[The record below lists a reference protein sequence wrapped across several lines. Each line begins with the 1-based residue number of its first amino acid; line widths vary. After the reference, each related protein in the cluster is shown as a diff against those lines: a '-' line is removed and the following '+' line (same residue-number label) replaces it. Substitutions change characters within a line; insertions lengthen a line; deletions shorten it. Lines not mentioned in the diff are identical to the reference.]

1 MADAPRPTF
10 RPQRARASLGA
21 VPSASYALTSTVNK
35 ENPSTSRDDSTTPA
49 PGSDAP
55 SLQPSTA
62 QKRTKKRAQSLGGD
76 ALEMARKRLQLG
88 DAPRLE
94 MSPGKLERRQRA
106 PRRSILKQTPAK
118 FDEID
123 HTFTFSTSS
132 NGRITRWEEAH
143 AQTTDLSG
151 LSAFNSAAGPSSS
164 GPAPPPAANGHL
176 QRRRSSL
183 KRRSSVASGN
193 YDDSDAQGSDMD
205 EEDEVS
211 DDYDDPNG
219 SLDMDVTRFENDTAL
234 YDINGGRKSVA
245 HSRRVSFAPSAAIRT
260 FTPDKPTAEAQAYE
274 AARRQLEAEAAE
286 AAATNGEPS
295 LTYLSD
301 DADDL
306 AAEHDADDTGADE
319 SEASMEIAG
328 DEVTLAFRGHFAGT
342 QIPVSALQ
350 EDDDEHDEGS
360 SLERSM
366 DEDEDGTMAM
376 DEVTDGVTSAF
387 AAHFA
392 QPAAAASSSQEAGEG
407 GFDASVVHARAQA
420 ETTPAFP
427 LFGAASSASSS
438 AAAKAAD
445 IAQAYKRAG
454 PRPSELARQEDEDD
468 EAVMRELGF
477 ARGGRPRKSRVGSTI
492 VEEDEDE
499 DDENDSEGEVDME
512 DATGAMDMTTAI
524 GGIVQA
530 ASSQEGSAV
539 VEEEDDDEEMDSDAE
554 VSFQLIS
561 GERTVDMTFATD
573 ADGVADQDDEPVEQE
588 QDDPSTAEATTSSA
602 ILPQPPPAAPARTF
616 NFGLTTAAATA
627 RQSLGPSLSAP
638 PHPFERAGSAPPF
651 QAPSPH
657 KSAADRAAAYVS
669 PVRPTASSSSSSY
682 AAARPSLGRA
692 LSVPLEAAGGARTP
706 TRSPFLGGR
715 GSGRFST
722 SPAPPGARSSPFR
735 SPRRVPF
742 DSPRAGTSSLPASML
757 GAAAKSPGHARR
769 ELSPAKGAPSSSLA
783 EVEKEGATAA
793 SLNGLDAKEQQPP
806 ASPGITMRSR
816 SRSRSR
822 SMSPVKQAP
831 ATPGRAVF
839 QPRSLA
845 PPLSV
850 GRSPGGSLSLRALL
864 VKGGGKDEAG
874 SAGDKR
880 VAELKGGADGDELN
894 LTGTSF
900 DGSFSHDNDTPAL
913 PASLDAFFTLT
924 GTSFVN
930 DVVALVDVE
939 KSAANRRKSMAAPST
954 DARGPCGPPTFADL
968 HVIGS
973 YKNLVHRLYTSESQ
987 GLSEQI
993 DELQH
998 VVRQQE
1004 ETIRQGAVPPIFRTW
1019 TTASEE
1025 AKNVIKTQLG
1035 QIKLHYLLT
1044 SQLEFT
1050 SNRLTNFGQ
1059 IVDAMEQ
1066 SFVEV
1071 QNDRALL
1078 ARSKLATVIP
1088 DLETRHASLH
1098 AELDAERQLDAQ
1110 LSALSPDDLEFRQSL
1125 LADSEEQEEQLNGNA
1140 AKGIAGQ
1147 RPELD
1152 RIKQHLIS
1160 YEETFDK
1167 YSTEEQRL
1175 AAEIAMLEDLR
1186 RDKRSKADLVR
1197 LRADFDALQHLQ
1209 GWTLVRFDPAEVEM
1223 RCGDEFVVRLGFE
1236 KEGTLAVIEAPCEMV
1251 PLPRKMAGSLSAQV
1265 TAALLTFLNKDIEH
1279 KLAKRSV
1286 DARVLLRYIGARAT
1300 MLRHVRQEI
1309 VLASLR
1315 YPTTLSL
1322 AATADP
1328 SSTPTLHI
1336 DVFCASSRKGFVV
1349 AVPLSGDMLEAHE
1362 PEKWAAE
1369 SASAA
1374 VDARFG
1380 FAKGGSVNALALAQ
1394 TVNDRLSAG
1403 YGRSALLDAVV
1414 AAEEEA
1420 DRA

>member
-1 MADAPRPTF
+1 MADGARPAF
-10 RPQRARASLGA
+10 KPQRARASLGA
-21 VPSASYALTSTVNK
+21 LPSTSHARLSHINK
-35 ENPSTSRDDSTTPA
+35 ENPSTSRLDSTTPA

-55 SLQPSTA
+55 APPPSTA
-62 QKRTKKRAQSLGGD
+62 TGRSKKRAQSLGGD
-76 ALEMARKRLQLG
+76 ALEVARKRLQLG
-88 DAPRLE
+88 EPPRLE

-118 FDEID
+118 FDEIN
-123 HTFTFSTSS
+123 HTFSFSTSAS
-132 NGRITRWEEAH
+132 GRINDWEKAH
-143 AQTTDLSG
+143 AQTTDLSA
-151 LSAFNSAAGPSSS
+151 LSAFTSAAAPSSS
-164 GPAPPPAANGHL
+164 GPAQTST

-183 KRRSSVASGN
+183 KPRVSAASGN
-193 YDDSDAQGSDMD
+193 YDDSDSRGSDMD
-205 EEDEVS
+205 EEDEVT
-211 DDYDDPNG
+211 DDDDDPNG

-234 YDINGGRKSVA
+234 YDFDGRRKSVA

-274 AARRQLEAEAAE
+274 AERRRLEAEAAE
-286 AAATNGEPS
+286 AASAAGETSLATYS
-295 LTYLSD
+295 SD
-301 DADDL
+301 DDDHL
-306 AAEHDADDTGADE
+306 AADNADDDTGAYE
-319 SEASMEIAG
+319 SEPSMEIAG

-342 QIPVSALQ
+342 QIPASALQ
-350 EDDDEHDEGS
+350 EDDDEHSDEGS
-360 SLERSM
+360 SLERSV
-366 DEDEDGTMAM
+366 DDDADGTMAM
-376 DEVTDGVTSAF
+376 DEVTGGVTSAF
-387 AAHFA
+387 PAHFA
-392 QPAAAASSSQEAGEG
+392 PAAVSSSQEAGEG
-407 GFDASVVHARAQA
+407 GFDASAVHARAQA

-427 LFGAASSASSS
+427 LFGARTPSAGSSSSSS
-438 AAAKAAD
+438 AAITAAG

-477 ARGGRPRKSRVGSTI
+477 ARGGRPRKSRAASTI
-492 VEEDEDE
+492 VEEDEDDE
-499 DDENDSEGEVDME
+499 DSDGEVDME

-530 ASSQEGSAV
+530 SSSQERAA
-539 VEEEDDDEEMDSDAE
+539 EMDEDEDEEMDSDAE

-573 ADGVADQDDEPVEQE
+573 GEGADKDDEPVEQE
-588 QDDPSTAEATTSSA
+588 QDAATTEGA
-602 ILPQPPPAAPARTF
+602 LPARPQPAAPAPTF
-616 NFGLTTAAATA
+616 SFATTFTSSTI
-627 RQSLGPSLSAP
+627 RQSLGPSLTAP
-638 PHPFERAGSAPPF
+638 SHPFERAGSAPPF
-651 QAPSPH
+651 QAQSPH

-669 PVRPTASSSSSSY
+669 PVRPTASSSSSIG
-682 AAARPSLGRA
+682 AARPGLTRA

-722 SPAPPGARSSPFR
+722 SPAPPGGARSSPFR

-742 DSPRAGTSSLPASML
+742 DSPRAGTSSLPAAML
-757 GAAAKSPGHARR
+757 GAPPKSPGRARR
-769 ELSPAKGAPSSSLA
+769 EPSPAKDASASATA
-783 EVEKEGATAA
+783 EVEKAGATPAA
-793 SLNGLDAKEQQPP
+793 ATAPLNGLDLKEQQPP

-822 SMSPVKQAP
+822 SMSPVKQAQAP
-831 ATPGRAVF
+831 TTPGRVVF
-839 QPRSLA
+839 QPRSVA

-864 VKGGGKDEAG
+864 GKGGAKDEAG
-874 SAGDKR
+874 GVGDKR

-900 DGSFSHDNDTPAL
+900 DGSFSHDNDSPAL
-913 PASLDAFFTLT
+913 PASLDAFFTAT

-954 DARGPCGPPTFADL
+954 DARGPSGPPTYADL
-968 HVIGS
+968 AVVGACKSLI
-973 YKNLVHRLYTSESQ
+973 HRLYTNDSHI
-987 GLSEQI
+987 LSEQI

-998 VVRQQE
+998 MVRQQE
-1004 ETIRQGAVPPIFRTW
+1004 EAIRQGQVPPIFRTW

-1025 AKNVIKTQLG
+1025 VKNVIKTQLG
-1035 QIKLHYLLT
+1035 QIKLHYLLA

-1050 SNRLTNFGQ
+1050 SARSTNFGQ

-1066 SFVEV
+1066 SFVDIKH
-1071 QNDRALL
+1071 DRALL
-1078 ARSKLATVIP
+1078 ARSKVATVIP
-1088 DLETRHASLH
+1088 DLEARHIALH
-1098 AELDAERQLDAQ
+1098 AELEAERQLDAQ
-1110 LSALSPDDLEFRQSL
+1110 LSAMAPEDVEFRESL

-1140 AKGIAGQ
+1140 AKGIPGQ

-1160 YEETFDK
+1160 YEDTFDK
-1167 YSTEEQRL
+1167 YSTEEARL
-1175 AAEIAMLEDLR
+1175 ADEISMLEELR

-1197 LRADFDALQHLQ
+1197 LRAEFDALQHLQ
-1209 GWTLVRFDPAEVEM
+1209 GWTLVRFDPTEVEM
-1223 RCGDEFVVRLGFE
+1223 RCGDDFVVRLGFE

-1251 PLPRKMAGSLSAQV
+1251 PLPMKMAGSLSAQV
-1265 TAALLTFLNKDIEH
+1265 TMALLAFVNEDLEH
-1279 KLAKRSV
+1279 KLAKRSI

-1300 MLRHVRQEI
+1300 MMRHVRQEI

-1315 YPTTLSL
+1315 YPTTLAL
-1322 AATADP
+1322 ANPSVP
-1328 SSTPTLHI
+1328 SSTPTLHL
-1336 DVFCASSRKGFVV
+1336 DVFCATSRRGFVV
-1349 AVPLSGDMLEAHE
+1349 AVPLSGDMLVEAHE

-1380 FAKGGSVNALALAQ
+1380 FVKGGSVNALALAQ
-1394 TVNDRLSAG
+1394 TINDRLSAG
-1403 YGRSALLDAVV
+1403 YGRSALLDAVA

>member
-1 MADAPRPTF
+1 MADAPRPAF
-10 RPQRARASLGA
+10 KPQRTRASLGA
-21 VPSASYALTSTVNK
+21 LPSGSHALLSHINK
-35 ENPSTSRDDSTTPA
+35 ENPSTSRPDSTTPA

-55 SLQPSTA
+55 VPQPSTTA
-62 QKRTKKRAQSLGGD
+62 TRSKKRAQSLGGD
-76 ALEMARKRLQLG
+76 ALELARKRLQLG
-88 DAPRLE
+88 EAPRLE
-94 MSPGKLERRQRA
+94 MSPGKLERRQKA

-118 FDEID
+118 FDEVN
-123 HTFTFSTSS
+123 HTFSFSPT
-132 NGRITRWEEAH
+132 GRIDDWEKAH
-143 AQTTDLSG
+143 AHTADLSS
-151 LSAFNSAAGPSSS
+151 LSAFTSAPGPLSS
-164 GPAPPPAANGHL
+164 GPAPPAANL
-176 QRRRSSL
+176 QAQRRRSSL
-183 KRRSSVASGN
+183 KPRMSAASGN
-193 YDDSDAQGSDMD
+193 YDDSDSHGSDMD

-211 DDYDDPNG
+211 DDDPNG

-234 YDINGGRKSVA
+234 YDVNGRRKSVA

-274 AARRQLEAEAAE
+274 AERRRLEAEAAD
-286 AAATNGEPS
+286 AAAANGETS
-295 LTYLSD
+295 LTTYSSD
-301 DADDL
+301 DDGDL
-306 AAEHDADDTGADE
+306 AADNDGDDTGAQD

-350 EDDDEHDEGS
+350 NEGGDELDEGS
-360 SLERSM
+360 SLERSV
-366 DEDEDGTMAM
+366 DDDDDGTMAM
-376 DEVTDGVTSAF
+376 DEVTGGVTSAF

-392 QPAAAASSSQEAGEG
+392 HPAAAVSSSQEAGEG
-407 GFDASVVHARAQA
+407 GFDASAVHARAQA

-427 LFGAASSASSS
+427 LFGTRTSAASSSSS
-438 AAAKAAD
+438 AAAITAAG

-477 ARGGRPRKSRVGSTI
+477 ARGGRPRKGRAASTI
-492 VEEDEDE
+492 VEEDEEDE
-499 DDENDSEGEVDME
+499 DDSEGEVDME

-530 ASSQEGSAV
+530 SSSQEAV
-539 VEEEDDDEEMDSDAE
+539 EVEEDEDEEMDSDAE

-573 ADGVADQDDEPVEQE
+573 AEGADDKDDEPVELE
-588 QDDPSTAEATTSSA
+588 QAEATIDGA
-602 ILPQPPPAAPARTF
+602 LLVPPQPAAPARTF
-616 NFGLTTAAATA
+616 SFDIASTSTTV
-627 RQSLGPSLSAP
+627 RQSLGPSLTAP
-638 PHPFERAGSAPPF
+638 PHLFERAGSAPPF
-651 QAPSPH
+651 QAQSPH

-669 PVRPTASSSSSSY
+669 PVRPTASSSSSSG
-682 AAARPSLGRA
+682 AARPALNRA

-715 GSGRFST
+715 GRFST
-722 SPAPPGARSSPFR
+722 SPAPPGGARSSPFR

-742 DSPRAGTSSLPASML
+742 DSPRAGTSSLPTAML
-757 GAAAKSPGHARR
+757 GAPPKSPGHARR
-769 ELSPAKGAPSSSLA
+769 ELSPAKGASTASL
-783 EVEKEGATAA
+783 VESEAKKEGATAATATA
-793 SLNGLDAKEQQPP
+793 SLNGLDAKEQEPP

-822 SMSPVKQAP
+822 SMSPVKQAQAP
-831 ATPGRAVF
+831 TTPGGRVVF

-845 PPLSV
+845 PPQSV

-864 VKGGGKDEAG
+864 GKGVAKDEAG
-874 SAGDKR
+874 GAGVKR

-900 DGSFSHDNDTPAL
+900 DGSFSQDNDTPAL
-913 PASLDAFFTLT
+913 PASLDAFFIAT

-939 KSAANRRKSMAAPST
+939 KSAANRRKSMAAPLT
-954 DARGPCGPPTFADL
+954 DARGPSGPPTFADL
-968 HVIGS
+968 TVVGAC
-973 YKNLVHRLYTSESQ
+973 KTLVHRLYANESQ

-993 DELQH
+993 DDLQQL
-998 VVRQQE
+998 VREQE
-1004 ETIRQGAVPPIFRTW
+1004 EAIRQGRVPTIFRTW
-1019 TTASEE
+1019 STASEE

-1035 QIKLHYLLT
+1035 QIKLHYLLA

-1050 SNRLTNFGQ
+1050 SNRSINFGQ

-1066 SFVEV
+1066 SLVEV
-1071 QNDRALL
+1071 QNDRAHL
-1078 ARSKLATVIP
+1078 ARSKIATVIP
-1088 DLETRHASLH
+1088 DLETRHAALH
-1098 AELDAERQLDAQ
+1098 AELKAERELDAQ
-1110 LSALSPDDLEFRQSL
+1110 LSAMAPEDVEFRESL
-1125 LADSEEQEEQLNGNA
+1125 LADSEEQEEQLNGNV
-1140 AKGIAGQ
+1140 AKGITGQ

-1152 RIKQHLIS
+1152 RIKQHLLS

-1175 AAEIAMLEDLR
+1175 AAEIAMLEELR

-1209 GWTLVRFDPAEVEM
+1209 GWTLVRFDPTEVEM
-1223 RCGDEFVVRLGFE
+1223 RCGDDFVVRLGFE
-1236 KEGTLAVIEAPCEMV
+1236 KEGSLAVVEAPCEMV
-1251 PLPRKMAGSLSAQV
+1251 PLSRKMAGSLSAQV
-1265 TAALLTFLNKDIEH
+1265 TMALLAFVNEDLEH
-1279 KLAKRSV
+1279 KLAKRSI

-1300 MLRHVRQEI
+1300 MMRHVRQEI

-1315 YPTTLSL
+1315 YPTTLLL
-1322 AATADP
+1322 ANPNDP
-1328 SSTPTLHI
+1328 SSTPTLHL
-1336 DVFCASSRKGFVV
+1336 DVFCASSRRGFVV
-1349 AVPLSGDMLEAHE
+1349 AVPLSGDMLVEAHE

-1380 FAKGGSVNALALAQ
+1380 FVKGNSVNALALAQ

-1403 YGRSALLDAVV
+1403 YGRSALLDAIV